1 MMTTKQL
8 FISLMII
15 KLKLYQKL
23 KDVLLGRQ
31 SASFLMINTESSEV
45 SQKLIMTLLILKTSI
60 NIEI

>member
-1 MMTTKQL
+1 MTTKQL
-8 FISLMII
+8 YLSHMII

-31 SASFLMINTESSEV
+31 SASFLMINTENSEV
-45 SQKLIMTLLILKTSI
+45 SQKLIMILLILKTSI